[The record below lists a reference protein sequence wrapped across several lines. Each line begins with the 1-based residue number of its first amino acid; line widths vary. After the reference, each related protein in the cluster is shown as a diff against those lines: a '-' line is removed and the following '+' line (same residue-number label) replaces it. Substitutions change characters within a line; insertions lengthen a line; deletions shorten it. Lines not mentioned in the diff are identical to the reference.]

1 MAGQPSLSPR
11 VKHARELFAGVAREY
26 DLMSEVLSFGTHRRW
41 RRFLVSRVRVPS
53 DALVLDVATGTA
65 GVAIAL
71 AHATGARAVGLDQ
84 SPEMLAV
91 GGRRVAAARLAGR
104 ITLLEG
110 RAERLPFPDETFDAL
125 TFTFLLRYV
134 DDVPA
139 VVSELARVL
148 RPGGVMASLE
158 FSIPR
163 NPLARAGWY
172 VQTRVGLPAL
182 GRVASR
188 AWFDTG
194 RFLGPS
200 IADFYR
206 RLPLGEQLEIWRGAG
221 MRDVRPKLLTLG
233 SGVVTW
239 GIKDG

>member
-1 MAGQPSLSPR
+1 
-11 VKHARELFAGVAREY
+11 
-26 DLMSEVLSFGTHRRW
+26 MSEVLSFGTHRGW
-41 RRFLVSRVRVPS
+41 RRFLVSRVPAQS
-53 DALVLDVATGTA
+53 GMQVLDVATGTA
-65 GVAIAL
+65 GVAIAVVRSC
-71 AHATGARAVGLDQ
+71 GARVVGLDQ

-91 GGRRVAAARLAGR
+91 GRRRVAQAGLERR
-104 ITLLEG
+104 IALIRG
-110 RAERLPFPDETFDAL
+110 QAERLPFPDASFDAL

-158 FSIPR
+158 FGIPA
-163 NPLARAGWY
+163 NPLARAGWFL
-172 VQTRVGLPAL
+172 QTRVGLPVL

-200 IADFYR
+200 IDDFYR
-206 RLPLGEQLEIWRGAG
+206 RYPLGEQEEVWRTAG
-221 MRDVRPKLLTLG
+221 MGDVKSKVLTFG

-239 GIKDG
+239 GTKRA